1 MRTFF
6 VLIFTLLWAPVA
18 FCKETHIYVSDAGN
32 FESPPWQILKYDE
45 DGENPEVFITEKLAW
60 PQDIV
65 FLEADNTVLVSNLNS
80 RNIERYDADTGSWID
95 TFASVLA
102 GPTRMKIGKD
112 GLLYVLQWMGTPKVK
127 RYQLDG
133 TFVDNFTSD
142 GLSQSIGLDWDS
154 DGNLY
159 VSSFGGKLA
168 RVYDADGMDQGNF
181 VSNNLAGPTN
191 IWFDSNGDLLVSDWS
206 GGAVRRFSPEGA
218 YLGDFIGGLSQ
229 PEGQDYLPNG
239 NLLIGNG
246 GTGAVKMY
254 TKDGT
259 FIKDLVASGAGGL
272 IQPNAVV
279 VRTPSDFQINAGL
292 NDAWYNPDTNGQ
304 GFLVVVWEEIQVMF
318 VAWFTYDLER
328 PPEDVEAMLGDP
340 GHRWLTAQGSYS
352 GDTATLDIYVTR
364 GGVFDSAEPPVDPP
378 VKDGTLQLKFTSCNE
393 GLVSYNIPSVSRS
406 GEIPIERIVTDNQAL
421 CEVLGGQD

>member
-112 GLLYVLQWMGTPKVK
+112 DLLYVLQWMGTPKVK